1 MNHQKQD
8 GLTLIEMMIAL
19 LLATIVMGTILTIF
33 ISNVKSSSEN
43 IKMIHLNQELRTII
57 TFIADDL
64 KRAGYSADPTSTDF
78 INEYNPDIADCILY
92 SYDADEDGV
101 RDADERFG
109 FKLANNA
116 IEWTQNRTALNCTS
130 GTWSQLSN
138 PAANQITAFNITPT
152 SINTASASILI
163 ENVEIEIVGQVDLN
177 PGTGIRRIRETVR
190 VRNEDAN

>member
-19 LLATIVMGTILTIF
+19 LLATIVLATILTIF

-43 IKMIHLNQELRTII
+43 IKMIHLNQELRTIT
-57 TFIADDL
+57 TFVADEL
-64 KRAGYSADPTSTDF
+64 KRAGYSADATSTDF
-78 INEYNPDIADCILY
+78 IDEFNTDTANCILY
-92 SYDADEDGV
+92 SYDADEDGI

-109 FKLANNA
+109 FKLENNA
-116 IEWTQNRTALNCTS
+116 IAWTQNRTAVSCNS

-138 PAANQITAFNITPT
+138 PVVNPITAFTITPT
-152 SINTASASILI
+152 SITTASAAILI
-163 ENVEIEIVGQVDLN
+163 ENVEIELVGQVDLN
-177 PGTGIRRIRETVR
+177 PGLAVRRVRETVR